1 MKVQTKI
8 LLLLLL
14 VVLTFIGG
22 LTLVRVNAARRFKSI
37 ADQRAIDRNR
47 IFDEFLKERGDQLA
61 AIVDDSTNWDDFVR
75 AIKTNDNAWADKNI
89 GVETLTAKDFNA
101 LWVYKPDLTLWHSK
115 NNRYAEGLL
124 EAPLPREALE
134 RLF

>member
-37 ADQRAIDRNR
+37 AD
-47 IFDEFLKERGDQLA
+47 
-61 AIVDDSTNWDDFVR
+61 
-75 AIKTNDNAWADKNI
+75 
-89 GVETLTAKDFNA
+89 
-101 LWVYKPDLTLWHSK
+101 
-115 NNRYAEGLL
+115 
-124 EAPLPREALE
+124 
-134 RLF
+134 

>member
-61 AIVDDSTNWDDFVR
+61 ACIFAR
-75 AIKTNDNAWADKNI
+75 
-89 GVETLTAKDFNA
+89 
-101 LWVYKPDLTLWHSK
+101 
-115 NNRYAEGLL
+115 
-124 EAPLPREALE
+124 LPAT
-134 RLF
+134 